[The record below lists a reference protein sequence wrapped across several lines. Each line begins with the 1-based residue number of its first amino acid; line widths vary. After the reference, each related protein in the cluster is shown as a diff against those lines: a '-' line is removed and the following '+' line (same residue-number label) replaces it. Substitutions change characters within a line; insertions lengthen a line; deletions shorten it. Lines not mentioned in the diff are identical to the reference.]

1 MNESTAMTAFL
12 SGALIGGGIFLLIGF
27 FIGVDLL
34 PTPAAGA
41 SASLREHLKG
51 LSGRLIISLGT
62 GVVLLIVTRWIVLAG
77 AGIALVLV
85 WPLLFGG
92 AKEEKHAAAK
102 IEALATWAESLR
114 DTIAGAVGL
123 EQAIPATAYA
133 AAPVI
138 REDLALLSDR
148 MRVRVPLPLAL
159 RQFADGLNDPTADLI
174 VSALIMNAR
183 LRGPGLRQLLGALA
197 DTARSELDMRQRV
210 SASRAGTRRSAQ
222 IVVIFSIVVMLG
234 LAVFNRSFVAPYS
247 SVQGQLVLVVV
258 VALFAVG
265 MLWMRRLAGV
275 QLPRRFLT
283 VSAPAGGENA

>member
-210 SASRAGTRRSAQ
+210 SASRAARPRLSSSSRSPSCW
-222 IVVIFSIVVMLG
+222 VWRSSIAASWPPIPVCRGSWCWWSLW
-234 LAVFNRSFVAPYS
+234 RSSQWACS
-247 SVQGQLVLVVV
+247 GC
-258 VALFAVG
+258 
-265 MLWMRRLAGV
+265 
-275 QLPRRFLT
+275 
-283 VSAPAGGENA
+283 GGSRACGCHGAS

>member
-12 SGALIGGGIFLLIGF
+12 SGALIGGGIFLRIGF

-222 IVVIFSIVVMLG
+222 IVVIFSIAIMLG
-234 LAVFNRSFVAPYS
+234 LAIFNRSFVAPYS

-258 VALFAVG
+258 VALFAMG

-275 QLPRRFLT
+275 RLPRRFLIAT
-283 VSAPAGGENA
+283 AQAGGEEA

>member
-1 MNESTAMTAFL
+1 MNQATATVAIVA
-12 SGALIGGGIFLLIGF
+12 GALVGGGLFLLVGF
-27 FIGVDLL
+27 FMGVDLL
-34 PTPAAGA
+34 PDSPG
-41 SASLREHLKG
+41 SSRSVRDSLKG
-51 LSGRLIISLGT
+51 LSGRLIGCL
-62 GVVLLIVTRWIVLAG
+62 VVGFGILLLTRWIVLAI
-77 AGIALVLV
+77 AGGALVLV

-92 AKEEKHAAAK
+92 AKQEKLAAAK

-123 EQAIPATAYA
+123 EQAIPATVYA

-138 REDLALLSDR
+138 REDLALLADR
-148 MRVRVPLPLAL
+148 MRVRVPLPTAL

-222 IVVIFSIVVMLG
+222 IVVMLG

-258 VALFAVG
+258 VLLFAVG
-265 MLWMRRLAGV
+265 MLWMRHLAGV

-283 VSAPAGGENA
+283 VAARAGGEDA

>member
-62 GVVLLIVTRWIVLAG
+62 GVGLLIVTRWIVLAG

-222 IVVIFSIVVMLG
+222 IVVIFSIAIMLG
-234 LAVFNRSFVAPYS
+234 LAIFNRSFVAPYS

-258 VALFAVG
+258 VALFAMG

-275 QLPRRFLT
+275 RLPRRFLIAT
-283 VSAPAGGENA
+283 AQAGGEEA

>member
-123 EQAIPATAYA
+123 EQAIPATVYA
-133 AAPVI
+133 SAPVI
-138 REDLALLSDR
+138 REDLALLADR
-148 MRVRVPLPLAL
+148 MRVRVPLPTAL
-159 RQFADGLNDPTADLI
+159 RQFADDLDDPTADLI

-183 LRGPGLRQLLGALA
+183 LRGPGLRQLLSALA

-222 IVVIFSIVVMLG
+222 IVVIFSIAIMLG
-234 LAVFNRSFVAPYS
+234 LAIFNRSFVAPYS

-258 VALFAVG
+258 VALFAMG

-275 QLPRRFLT
+275 RLPRRFLIAT
-283 VSAPAGGENA
+283 AQAGGEEA

>member
-183 LRGPGLRQLLGALA
+183 LRGPGLRQLLSALA

-222 IVVIFSIVVMLG
+222 IVVIFSIAIMLG
-234 LAVFNRSFVAPYS
+234 LAIFNRSFVAPYS

-258 VALFAVG
+258 VALFAMG

-275 QLPRRFLT
+275 RLPRRFLIAT
-283 VSAPAGGENA
+283 AQAGGEEA